1 MVAPLQGRAHY
12 PAATQL
18 YKQDD
23 RETGQ
28 LLMNLAAYIWS
39 MGNVTYNNVSYAV
52 KAIGTLEAH
61 GYSIT
66 CSLS

>member
-28 LLMNLAAYIWS
+28 LLMNLAAYI
-39 MGNVTYNNVSYAV
+39 
-52 KAIGTLEAH
+52 
-61 GYSIT
+61 
-66 CSLS
+66 